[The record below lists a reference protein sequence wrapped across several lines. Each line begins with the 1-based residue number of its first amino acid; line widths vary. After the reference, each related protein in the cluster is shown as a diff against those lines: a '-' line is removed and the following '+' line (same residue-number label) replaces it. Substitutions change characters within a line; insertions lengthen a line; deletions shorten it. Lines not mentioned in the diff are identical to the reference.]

1 MKIGTT
7 LLLLT
12 CIMVMVPKVT
22 SAQQDTTVQ
31 RKLLRI
37 VLKDGSELIGN
48 VSDEDSTSM
57 SFTTLSGIPMAIPRG
72 QVKTMQVLSGGIVAG
87 EYRHVD
93 PNQTR
98 LFFAPT
104 GRTLK
109 GGEGYFSAYEIFFP
123 FLAIGVTDFL
133 NLAGGISLVP
143 GASSQIFYL
152 APRVRFAQLG
162 NLHLSGGV
170 LYINLTG
177 EGEEG
182 VGIAYGV
189 GTFGTSNEA
198 LTVGLGWGFAQGE
211 LQNKPILLIGG
222 ELRASNT
229 VKFISEN
236 WIPPNSDIVWLSI
249 GVRFFGENLAAD
261 IALVHPAGS
270 KMTGFPFIPWLGF
283 AYNFGA
289 RE

>member
-7 LLLLT
+7 ILLLT
-12 CIMVMVPKVT
+12 CIVVMVAEVT
-22 SAQQDTTVQ
+22 FAQQDTTVQ

-109 GGEGYFSAYEIFFP
+109 GER
-123 FLAIGVTDFL
+123 D
-133 NLAGGISLVP
+133 ISLP
-143 GASSQIFYL
+143 MISSS
-152 APRVRFAQLG
+152 P
-162 NLHLSGGV
+162 S
-170 LYINLTG
+170 
-177 EGEEG
+177 
-182 VGIAYGV
+182 
-189 GTFGTSNEA
+189 
-198 LTVGLGWGFAQGE
+198 
-211 LQNKPILLIGG
+211 
-222 ELRASNT
+222 
-229 VKFISEN
+229 
-236 WIPPNSDIVWLSI
+236 WL
-249 GVRFFGENLAAD
+249 
-261 IALVHPAGS
+261 
-270 KMTGFPFIPWLGF
+270 
-283 AYNFGA
+283 
-289 RE
+289 